1 MNNPLVSISVPV
13 YNAEKYL
20 RKCLDSL
27 VNQTL
32 KNIEIVIVDDGST
45 DGSASICREYAERD
59 SRILLIFKENGGLAS
74 ARQAALEAANG
85 RFFCACDADDWAEPT
100 MYDTLYRKAMET
112 NADIVMCDY
121 WCEYPDGKQTEK
133 KYQYELIKRKDLLD
147 ALLNGRFPKA
157 VWNKLIRRDFLKANH
172 LSWEQGI
179 DMGEDFL
186 LTMKM
191 LLVGATVANT
201 GKTLYHYRRERGGT
215 SYTNNITMASFN
227 QSLAITRW
235 AEIHIDKNH
244 YAKGLHRILVD
255 VAYTGL
261 RVRSGMTSNYY
272 KESVLDELPFDEFV
286 KLKGLSLK
294 SLLILLVK
302 LIGYKRGKWIVKH
315 LSIFYR

>member
-20 RKCLDSL
+20 RQCLDSL

-32 KNIEIVIVDDGST
+32 KDIEIVIVDDGST
-45 DGSASICREYAERD
+45 DRSASICREYAERD
-59 SRILLIFKENGGLAS
+59 SRILFIFKENGGLAS
-74 ARQAALEAANG
+74 ARQAALDAAHG
-85 RFFCACDADDWAEPT
+85 CFFCACDADDWAEPT

-121 WCEYPDGKQTEK
+121 WSEYPDGKQTEQ
-133 KYQYELIKRKDLLD
+133 KYQYELSERRDLLD
-147 ALLNGRFPKA
+147 DLLNGRFPKA

-172 LSWEQGI
+172 LTWEQGI
-179 DMGEDFL
+179 NMGEDFL
-186 LTMKM
+186 LSMKM
-191 LLVGATVANT
+191 ISAGATVANT

-215 SYTNNITMASFN
+215 SYTNNITMASYN
-227 QSLAITRW
+227 QSLSIICW
-235 AEIHIDKNH
+235 AETHIDKNR
-244 YAKGLHRILVD
+244 YAKGLHHILVD

-261 RVRSGMTSNYY
+261 RVRNGMTSNYY
-272 KESVLDELPFDEFV
+272 KASILDKLPFVDFV
-286 KLKGLSLK
+286 KFKGLSLK

-315 LSIFYR
+315 LNFFYR